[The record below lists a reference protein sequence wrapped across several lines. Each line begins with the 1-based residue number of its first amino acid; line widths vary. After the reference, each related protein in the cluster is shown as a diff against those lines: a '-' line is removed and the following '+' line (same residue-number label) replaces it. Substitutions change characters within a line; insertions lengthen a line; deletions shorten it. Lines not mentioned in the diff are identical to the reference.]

1 MRALRPESKS
11 CVPEMPKNA
20 SYHATKRF
28 NTWRDAASC
37 ENVRL
42 SKPDEVEVEHAFKGS
57 RK

>member
-1 MRALRPESKS
+1 
-11 CVPEMPKNA
+11 MPKNA
-20 SYHATKRF
+20 SYHATKQF

-42 SKPDEVEVEHAFKGS
+42 SKPEVEVEHAFKGS